1 MPYAICY
8 KLPLDFRMNTRRDFF
23 KKAAFLSAGA
33 GLTNLLL
40 PAIERAA
47 AIDPRAGS
55 TYQDAEHIVILM
67 QENRSFD
74 HCFGTLR
81 GVRGFNDPRAV
92 TLPDQNPV
100 WLQTNAAG
108 ETYAPFRLDIKDTKA
123 TWMGSLPHS
132 WTDQNDAKN
141 HGNHDKWL
149 IAKPSGRK
157 EYASMPLTM
166 GHYTRED
173 LPFYYALA
181 DAFTVCDQHFCSSLT
196 GTTPNRLY
204 LWSGTIRER
213 QAPDSH
219 ANVRNSDVDYG
230 SWVHWT
236 TFPERLEAASIS
248 WKIYQN
254 EMSIASGLDNDEDRW
269 LSNFTDNPIEWFSQ
283 YHIELSKNHRA
294 YIEKAIP
301 TLPSEIEELQKS
313 VDEAAGDPEEHA
325 KLSKLLREKQQFLQR
340 AVAERS
346 TWISEDQVPQ
356 HERNLHNK
364 AFTTNLHDRF
374 YRELTTLRYQDG
386 NTPRE
391 IKVPKG
397 DVLYQF
403 RKDVHDGN
411 LPTVSWLVAPENYSD
426 HPGAPWFGAWYV
438 AEVMDILTHNPEVWK
453 KTIFILTYDENDGYF
468 DHVPPFGVP
477 HPGKPETGAMSPG
490 IDGAVEYVTLE
501 QDLAANPGHGARG
514 GSIGLGFRVPM
525 VIASPWNRG
534 GYVCSQVFD
543 HTSVL
548 QFLEHFLTAKT
559 GKEVKEPNIT
569 QWRRT
574 VCGNLTTTFRS
585 AKEDAAAARLPNPG
599 KDAVIEEIYNA
610 KFKGLP
616 GYRQLS
622 PQEIA
627 QFKQD
632 RWAASFNPQQ
642 ETGMRPSCP
651 LPYQLYAEGR
661 ANKQSHAFDLT
672 MEASTEAFGSK
683 SSGSPF
689 YAYVPSKNEES
700 RTRNYTVTAGD
711 VLQDSW
717 LLNKFEKGIY
727 HVRLSGPNGFF
738 REFAG
743 TGADPD
749 VEIRCEYARH
759 PSKDGSLSGDVE
771 IRLANL
777 DPQNTQTFLIEDRSY
792 NGGRNSVT
800 VKPGKRGAI
809 VLPLKRTFGWYDFT
823 VKVDGAETNA
833 FLRRYAGHVETGTA
847 SFSDPVMGR
856 VPLASQHS

>member
-1 MPYAICY
+1 
-8 KLPLDFRMNTRRDFF
+8 MNTRREFF
-23 KKAAFLSAGA
+23 KRAAFLSAGA
-33 GLTNLLL
+33 RLANVLL
-40 PAIERAA
+40 PAIERAS
-47 AIDPRAGS
+47 AIEPRAGS
-55 TYQDAEHIVILM
+55 TYADAEHIVILM

-74 HCFGTLR
+74 HLFGTLR

-149 IAKPSGRK
+149 TAKPSGHK
-157 EYASMPLTM
+157 DYASMPLTM

-204 LWSGTIRER
+204 LWTGTIREK
-213 QAPDSH
+213 QTPHSH

-230 SWVHWT
+230 SWAHWT

-254 EMSIASGLDNDEDRW
+254 EVSIASGLDNEADSW
-269 LSNFTDNPIEWFSQ
+269 LTNFTDNPIEWFSQ

-294 YIEKAIP
+294 YIEKVIR
-301 TLPSEIEELQKS
+301 TLPSEIEDLQKR
-313 VDEAAGDPEEHA
+313 VDAAADDPEEHA
-325 KLSKLLREKQQFLQR
+325 KLAKLLHEKQTFLQR
-340 AVAERS
+340 AVTERNA
-346 TWISEDQVPQ
+346 WITEDQLPQ
-356 HERNLHNK
+356 RERNLHAK
-364 AFTTNLHDRF
+364 AFTTNHHDRF
-374 YRELTTLRYQDG
+374 YRELATLRYQDG
-386 NTPRE
+386 NVPRE
-391 IKVPKG
+391 LKVPKG
-397 DVLYQF
+397 DVLHQF
-403 RKDVHDGN
+403 RNDVHEGN

-477 HPGKPETGAMSPG
+477 HPSKPEAGAMSPG
-490 IDGAVEYVTLE
+490 LDGAVEYVTLE
-501 QDLAANPGHGARG
+501 HDLAGKPRDGARG

-548 QFLEHFLTAKT
+548 QFLEHFLTTKT
-559 GKEVKEPNIT
+559 GKEIKESNIS

-574 VCGNLTTTFRS
+574 VCGDLTTTFRS
-585 AKEDAAAARLPNPG
+585 EEQGAAALPYPG
-599 KDAVIEEIYNA
+599 KNAVIEDIHKA

-627 QFKQD
+627 QFKQN
-632 RWAASFNPQQ
+632 RWGISFNPQQ
-642 ETGMRPSCP
+642 ERGVRPSCP
-651 LPYQLYAEGR
+651 LPYQLYVEGR
-661 ANKQSHAFDLT
+661 VNKQAHSFDLT
-672 MEASTEAFGSK
+672 LEARDEIFGPKST
-683 SSGSPF
+683 GSPF
-689 YAYVPSKNEES
+689 HAYVPGKNEES
-700 RTRNYTVTAGD
+700 RTRTYTVTAGH
-711 VLQDSW
+711 VLTDSW
-717 LLNKFEKGIY
+717 HLNKFEKDIY
-727 HVRLSGPNGFF
+727 HVRVGGPNGFF

-743 TGADPD
+743 TADDPAVD
-749 VEIRCEYARH
+749 IRCEYAGH
-759 PSKDGSLSGDVE
+759 LSSKGSLSGDVE

-777 DPQNTQTFLIEDRSY
+777 DSQKDHTFLIEDRSY
-792 NGGRNSVT
+792 DGGKKSVT
-800 VKPGKRGAI
+800 VKAGKRASVI
-809 VLPLKRTFGWYDFT
+809 LPLRRSFGWYDFT
-823 VKVDGAETNA
+823 VNIAGLETSPFIRA
-833 FLRRYAGHVETGTA
+833 YAGHVETGNA
-847 SFSDPVMGR
+847 SFSDPLMGR
-856 VPLASQHS
+856 VALD